1 MHAMEIEG
9 IIQLHDRVH
18 VPDLRA
24 GATMVLWSIGCNRTT
39 KITNTSYDFDRG
51 YEELIHGCEA

>member
-24 GATMVLWSIGCNRTT
+24 GATMVLGALAATGRQRSRILPM
-39 KITNTSYDFDRG
+39 I
-51 YEELIHGCEA
+51 